1 MISGEQKET
10 ARVEA
15 FSDGVFAIAITLLVL
30 DLKLPHYDSTKELWK
45 ELLRQWPTF
54 VAFLNSFVTI
64 LIIWMNH
71 HNLFNNI
78 RRTNSVFMLANG
90 LLLLTVTYLPF
101 PTSLVADYYGHSGE
115 TLAAALYSGTFF
127 VMACAFNVIW
137 RYASY
142 NHRLLSREV
151 TVEQI
156 QSINRQYLLGP
167 TVYGLALVLAFV
179 NVTMSLLLTVLLA
192 IFYGVTAST
201 SRT

>member
-1 MISGEQKET
+1 MTPGEQKET

-30 DLKLPHYDSTKELWK
+30 DLKLPQHDSTKDLWE

-64 LIIWMNH
+64 LIIWVNH

-78 RRTNSVFMLANG
+78 RRTNNVFMLANG

-115 TLAAALYSGTFF
+115 VVAAAQYCGTFF
-127 VMACAFNVIW
+127 VMACAFNLIW

-142 NHRLLSREV
+142 HHRLLSREV

-192 IFYGVTAST
+192 AFYGVTAST
-201 SRT
+201 SGK